1 MYSNRVKVRV
11 ETTTGDFETKSFNV
25 VTSYGSYTEIDQE
38 IRRIVNK
45 DLVNIVEIKWS
56 KVNV

>member
-56 KVNV
+56 KV